1 MQLPVREKLLTGYIS
16 ISQGHTVMTS
26 HNIQCELVK
35 YSCPAHAHVL
45 SLLCITCRTGDPK
58 IAPPSPPASASLAND
73 PAAAPPASKSRN
85 GTDFMLLCV
94 SSPFTS

>member
-35 YSCPAHAHVL
+35 YSCRAHAPVL

-58 IAPPSPPASASLAND
+58 IAPPSPPASASLAN
-73 PAAAPPASKSRN
+73 AAPPPASKARN
-85 GTDFMLLCV
+85 GTEFMLLYV